1 MKLNIKHHLATD
13 TISVTWAHRESE
25 KCSAWCS
32 SHNTGWDMTP
42 EQWLE
47 VIGEVQRKIDLL
59 QSCQTKWEQCREEFE
74 AGRLAALAAEL
85 AKGQAAD
92 ADLAAKI
99 AEHGPAT

>member
-13 TISVTWAHRESE
+13 TISVTWAHRESD

-32 SHNTGWDMTP
+32 SHNTGWDMPP

-47 VIGEVQRKIDLL
+47 VIGEVRRKIAYVQLL
-59 QSCQTKWEQCREEFE
+59 NEPDQP
-74 AGRLAALAAEL
+74 
-85 AKGQAAD
+85 

-99 AEHGPAT
+99 AEHGGAT